1 MRHGVVLDPCACHAE
16 APRQRGRVD
25 ERGEP
30 GVEGQRRL
38 AVEREPFAVA
48 PQGGR
53 PAGDRLSGG
62 ERTPRLVYRVEG
74 PETLLADRH
83 RSGGAL
89 GPAVAAAKRPRGGR
103 GRSGEGLR
111 HTRTSTKNP
120 GNGRRGRSLL
130 APCFTW
136 RQYAAKHHETSV
148 VSTP

>member
-30 GVEGQRRL
+30 GIEGQRRL
-38 AVEREPFAVA
+38 AVEREPSAVA

-53 PAGDRLSGG
+53 TAGDRLSGG

-74 PETLLADRH
+74 PETLLADRD

-89 GPAVAAAKRPRGGR
+89 GPAVTAADFFFQAEDGIRDLTVTGVQTCALPI
-103 GRSGEGLR
+103 
-111 HTRTSTKNP
+111 
-120 GNGRRGRSLL
+120 
-130 APCFTW
+130 
-136 RQYAAKHHETSV
+136 
-148 VSTP
+148 